1 MPAKFLKGF
10 PRRKSSG
17 QVLDDVQNDHNS
29 NRDSTASFRVLAR
42 PGSEGKSFESGS
54 ALRPMT
60 DRPQPPRMSS
70 FEQDNEHR
78 FSVVRDDA
86 PNRYDRPPPPSTLP
100 LTVTAAAVAP
110 PTLYPLSNTTVLLL
124 PPD

>member
-1 MPAKFLKGF
+1 MPGKFLKGF

-42 PGSEGKSFESGS
+42 PNSQGKSFESGS
-54 ALRPMT
+54 ALRPMV

-70 FEQDNEHR
+70 FGQDNEHQ

-86 PNRYDRPPPPSTLP
+86 PNRYDRPPPASTLP
-100 LTVTAAAVAP
+100 LTVTAAAAAP
-110 PTLYPLSNTTVLLL
+110 PILYPLPSMTAPLLQR
-124 PPD
+124 D